1 MTTFPPEVQQELLRL
16 KSGIDILRNKI
27 VNASDSEERMEYF
40 EMAKKLQREYRVL
53 RSEYDVIYFAYEY
66 FSDERNPDNEN
77 NLMPVGSTI
86 ENAPEFHHE
95 LSSKLDELNVNKTA
109 KICWSV
115 PRGHA
120 KSAYLSNVFPVHQCV
135 FKKRNY
141 ILIISETTGMAQ
153 KFVEWVGGQLKHN
166 QKLREDFGVLLHP
179 NKQANEMDNLEAFVT
194 HKGTKVQSAGM
205 GVQLRGAR
213 HGAYRPDLLI
223 LDDLESSKNTN
234 TRDLREKNLHWFN
247 SVIMPIGD
255 ITKTAFIYM
264 GTLVHGQGL
273 LTSVLNRSD
282 FNGRIYSAIVSE
294 PDRSDLWTKYEDMLR
309 DVEDNDRERHADL
322 FYFENKEEM
331 DKGAMTLWN
340 SRFPYK
346 ELIKIKVNVGSKS
359 FASEYLNKPSDSDS
373 CIFKKEYFS
382 FYNEH
387 ELFSTGFRNLDVYCF
402 WDIAIGKNKRS
413 DYNAIVTIGR
423 DRHTGVIYII
433 DSWAEKIPM
442 HKALDVALNKIRQYR
457 PKVFGVE
464 TIQAQYDMFRQ
475 LREKCVQQ
483 GLYGTRVLAV
493 NPKAK
498 KEDRIEMLE
507 PLIEGGYIRFNK
519 GHRLLLE
526 QLELFPAVDH
536 DDSIDALASVVNIA
550 GTQRKRSFHKKP
562 KGF

>member
-66 FSDERNPDNEN
+66 FSDERNPENEN

-120 KSAYLSNVFPVHQCV
+120 KSAYLSNIFPVHQCV
-135 FKKRNY
+135 FKKRDY

-153 KFVEWVGGQLKHN
+153 KFVEWVSDQLKHN

-179 NKQANEMDNLEAFVT
+179 NKQANEVDNLEGFVT
-194 HKGTKVQSAGM
+194 LRGTKVQSAGM

-213 HGAYRPDLLI
+213 HKNSRPDLLI

-331 DKGAMTLWN
+331 DSGAMTLWN

-423 DRHTGVIYII
+423 DRHTGVIYVI

>member
-1 MTTFPPEVQQELLRL
+1 MTNFPPEVQQELLRL
-16 KSGIDILRNKI
+16 KSGIDILKDKI
-27 VNASDSEERMEYF
+27 IHAADSEERMEYYD
-40 EMAKKLQREYRVL
+40 MATKLQRQYRIL

-66 FSDERNPDNEN
+66 FSDERNPENEN

-153 KFVEWVGGQLKHN
+153 KFVEWVSGQLKHN
-166 QKLREDFGVLLHP
+166 KKLREDFGVLLHP
-179 NKQANEMDNLEAFVT
+179 NKQANEVDNLEAFVT
-194 HKGTKVQSAGM
+194 AKGTKVQSAGM

-294 PDRSDLWTKYEDMLR
+294 PDRTDLWTKYEDMLR
-309 DVEDNDRERHADL
+309 DVEDADRERHADL

-331 DKGAMTLWN
+331 DNGALTLWN

-373 CIFKKEYFS
+373 CIFKKEYFN

-387 ELFSTGFRNLDVYCF
+387 ELFSSGFKNMDIYSF
-402 WDIAIGKNKRS
+402 WDIAIGKNKRA

-442 HKALDVALNKIRQYR
+442 HKALEVAIQKIRQYN

-475 LREKCVQQ
+475 LREKCIQQ

-493 NPKAK
+493 NPKGK

-519 GHRLLLE
+519 GHRMLLE
-526 QLELFPAVDH
+526 QLELFPAVDN

-550 GTQRKRSFHKKP
+550 GTQRKRSFHRKP